1 MNESYGFEID
11 VPVRNEWSNV
21 TLLVTSVQNCF
32 HAMFG
37 DIADSHNVAMVTGE
51 LLENAIKYG
60 DWSSAAN
67 EHRLRLR
74 VAGSPERASITVENP
89 ATADSYAD
97 LRNTLDWIEKFPSPD
112 EAYRARLLALAQTT
126 DPDVSKLGLVRIANE
141 GRCRISASYQDGA
154 VRISAEIKRVA
165 RG

>member
-1 MNESYGFEID
+1 MNDSYGFEID

-37 DIADSHNVAMVTGE
+37 DIVDSHNVAMITGE

-60 DWSSAAN
+60 DWSSSAH

-74 VAGSPERASITVENP
+74 VSGSPQRASITVENP
-89 ATADSYAD
+89 ATAESYAD
-97 LRNTLDWIEKFPSPD
+97 LRATLDWLEKFPSPD
-112 EAYRARLLALAQTT
+112 EAYRA
-126 DPDVSKLGLVRIANE
+126 
-141 GRCRISASYQDGA
+141 
-154 VRISAEIKRVA
+154 
-165 RG
+165 

>member
-1 MNESYGFEID
+1 MSEVFGFEID

-37 DIADSHNVAMVTGE
+37 SVVDSHNIAMVTGE

-60 DWSSAAN
+60 DWSKG
-67 EHRLRLR
+67 EPGHRLRLR
-74 VAGSPERASITVENP
+74 VTGASDRARVTVENP
-89 ATADSYAD
+89 ATQAQYED
-97 LRNTLDWIEKFPSPD
+97 LCRALAWLESFASAD

-126 DPDVSKLGLVRIANE
+126 DPDVSKLGLVRIAYE
-141 GRCRISASYQDGA
+141 GRCSIKAEYVEGA
-154 VRISAEIKRVA
+154 VRVSAEIVST
-165 RG
+165 